1 MKRSRAG
8 LDGALSKCTSL
19 ISIVSSSLN
28 MRGVLLPT
36 VVLVVESKANGAQIG
51 PQRADEVPD
60 TDTVVGVLLLLT
72 VET

>member
-1 MKRSRAG
+1 
-8 LDGALSKCTSL
+8 
-19 ISIVSSSLN
+19 

-36 VVLVVESKANGAQIG
+36 VVLVVESKANGAQVD